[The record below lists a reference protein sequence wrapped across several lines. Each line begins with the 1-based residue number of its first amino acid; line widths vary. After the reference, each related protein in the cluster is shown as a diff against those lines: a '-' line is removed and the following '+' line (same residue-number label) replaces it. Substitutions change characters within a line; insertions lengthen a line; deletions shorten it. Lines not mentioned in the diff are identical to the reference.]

1 MNPGAGLAAEILN
14 FWLPFRKL
22 CYVGLLL
29 LFLET
34 FVNFAPGRCRGVGPR
49 RSTLGCIKTG
59 LAHIPWAPRP
69 FAARKFQNSLYP

>member
-34 FVNFAPGRCRGVGPR
+34 FVNFAPGRGAAQEYSGVHKSWFG
-49 RSTLGCIKTG
+49 
-59 LAHIPWAPRP
+59 AHPVGV
-69 FAARKFQNSLYP
+69 